1 MSEENPF
8 LVTGGSNSGQGRGAF
23 DPAGRTV
30 DAGRGIEWL
39 KQGWQL
45 FTRNPGVWIA
55 IAVILMVIVIVLS
68 LIPVV
73 GTLAVNFLLPVFAG
87 GILLG
92 CSSLTKGGD
101 IAIDSLFAGFKQN
114 TGNLIMVG
122 VFYLVGVVIITLL
135 VFMIGGG
142 AALTGGMIGRGP
154 GMGMAMGGFFFA
166 MLVMLALMVPLA
178 MAVWFAPALVVFHNI
193 APLEAM
199 KASFSVCLKN
209 IVPFLV
215 YGVLLFVLCVIA
227 MIPFGLGML
236 VMVPV
241 MMGSLYASY
250 VEIFE

>member
-1 MSEENPF
+1 MSEDNPF
-8 LVTGGSNSGQGRGAF
+8 LVPGGSSGQASGNF
-23 DPAGRTV
+23 DPAGRSV

-45 FTRNPGVWIA
+45 FTKNPGMWIA
-55 IAVILMVIVIVLS
+55 IAVILMVISVVLS
-68 LIPVV
+68 FIPIA
-73 GTLAVNFLLPVFAG
+73 GSLLLNFLMPVFAG

-92 CSSLTKGGD
+92 CKSLAEGGD
-101 IAIDSLFAGFKQN
+101 IAIDTLFAGFKQN

-122 VFYLVGVVIITLL
+122 VLYVVGVAIITVL

-142 AALTGGMIGRGP
+142 AALTGGMIGHGP
-154 GMGMAMGGFFFA
+154 GMGMAFGGFLLA
-166 MLVMLALMVPLA
+166 MLVMLVLLVPLA

-199 KASFSVCLKN
+199 KASFFVCLKN
-209 IVPFLV
+209 FAPFLV
-215 YGVLLFVLCVIA
+215 YGVILLVLCIIA

-241 MMGSLYASY
+241 MMGSIYASY

>member
-1 MSEENPF
+1 MAEQNPF
-8 LVTGGSNSGQGRGAF
+8 LVPGGSSEQGGAAF
-23 DPAGRTV
+23 DPAGRNV
-30 DAGRGIEWL
+30 DAGRGLEWL

-45 FTRNPGVWIA
+45 FVKNPGMWIA
-55 IAVILMVIVIVLS
+55 IAVILMVVMVVLNFV
-68 LIPVV
+68 PVV
-73 GTLAVNFLLPVFAG
+73 GGLVAQFLMPVFAG

-92 CSSLTKGGD
+92 CKSLTEGGD
-101 IAIDSLFAGFKQN
+101 FGIDSLFAGFKQN
-114 TGNLIMVG
+114 TTNLILVG
-122 VFYLVGVVIITLL
+122 VFYVVGMIAIMLV
-135 VFMIGGG
+135 VFFIGGG
-142 AALTGGMIGRGP
+142 AAITGGLIGRGP
-154 GMGMAMGGFFFA
+154 GVGMAMGGFFLA
-166 MLVMLALMVPLA
+166 MLVFMALLVPLA

-199 KASFSVCLKN
+199 KASFFACLKN

-215 YGVLLFVLCVIA
+215 YGVILFVLCIIA